1 MRDPKNGLER
11 KTRTFRFRS
20 HKECFVASEAVDWF
34 IKHLKLDS
42 REEAVAVGE
51 ALTHRGLI
59 AHVLRSE
66 PFQDNSSLHRII
78 DMDVSLLFAFPFN
91 LILKLKLM
99 VFGFFLFSSTKGW
112 KFTRAMF
119 RR

>member
-1 MRDPKNGLER
+1 MRDNKKGLER

-20 HKECFVASEAVDWF
+20 HKECFVAHEAVDWF
-34 IKHLKLDS
+34 IKNLKLDS

-51 ALTHRGLI
+51 ALMHRGLI

-78 DMDVSLLFAFPFN
+78 EMDVSL
-91 LILKLKLM
+91 
-99 VFGFFLFSSTKGW
+99 
-112 KFTRAMF
+112 FTQMDF
-119 RR
+119 